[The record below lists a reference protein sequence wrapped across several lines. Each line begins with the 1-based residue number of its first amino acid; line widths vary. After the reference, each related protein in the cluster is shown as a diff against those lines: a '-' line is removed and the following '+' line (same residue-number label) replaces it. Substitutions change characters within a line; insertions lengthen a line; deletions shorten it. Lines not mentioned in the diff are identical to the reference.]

1 MAGPHPP
8 YLSDHG
14 HKSLPPAS
22 SIPARPP
29 SSRDGRSTIRRENR
43 FTGLWGRRL
52 ACRAGGW
59 HLVSGVVVV
68 VVLWLIGGAASA
80 ADRDQLLFHA
90 ETLEGK
96 VLASQ
101 GADTPLN
108 PASLVKV
115 GTTLWA
121 LESLGAEHRYRTVF
135 GIDGEWD
142 KRTGRLVGSLVVQGW
157 GDPDF
162 QPENVFLVARL
173 LNQLRLFR
181 VEGWLRIDGDFWI
194 GWENGVANR
203 LPDPE
208 DRAQRMGRRLRTV
221 LDPHRWDES
230 TRAAWEAMCER
241 RGWKASD
248 PPRVEIVGST
258 QPGAP
263 GDWTPVVVHRSNLL
277 PVLLRRFDV
286 YSNNDIIRVAE
297 NLGGPAALE
306 AFLERR
312 LELAPRAL
320 ELETA
325 SGEERNRLTPRTGV
339 RLMRAF
345 VQTAGKLGLAPA
357 DLLPVIGCDPGS
369 TDRKFPKLA
378 LPERAGS
385 VVVKTGTL
393 INTDGG
399 VAVVGGVFSTP
410 ANEIVLFCIGARRTG
425 WKEPHWRGLQQSWL
439 LDLID
444 QAGGAV
450 QRPCGE
456 KLPFSDT
463 YAEVEWVVSWESL

>member
-1 MAGPHPP
+1 
-8 YLSDHG
+8 
-14 HKSLPPAS
+14 
-22 SIPARPP
+22 
-29 SSRDGRSTIRRENR
+29 
-43 FTGLWGRRL
+43 
-52 ACRAGGW
+52 
-59 HLVSGVVVV
+59 
-68 VVLWLIGGAASA
+68 
-80 ADRDQLLFHA
+80 
-90 ETLEGK
+90 
-96 VLASQ
+96 
-101 GADTPLN
+101 LN

-115 GTTLWA
+115 GTSLWA
-121 LESLGAEHRYRTVF
+121 LESLGPEHRYRTVF
-135 GIDGEWD
+135 GIDGEWN

-162 QPENVFLVARL
+162 QPENVFLVARQ
-173 LNQLRLFR
+173 LNRLRLFR

-194 GWENGVANR
+194 GWENGAADRV
-203 LPDPE
+203 LDPE
-208 DRAQRMGRRLRTV
+208 DRAQRMGRRLRAV
-221 LDPHRWDES
+221 FDPRRWDES

-241 RGWKASD
+241 RGWDASD
-248 PPRVEIVGST
+248 PPRLEIVGSVLSGM
-258 QPGAP
+258 PE
-263 GDWTPVVVHRSNLL
+263 DWGPVVVHRSNPL
-277 PVLLRRFDV
+277 PVLMRRFNV

-297 NLGGPAALE
+297 NLGGPVGLE
-306 AFLERR
+306 SFLERR
-312 LELAPRAL
+312 LGIAPDAL

-325 SGEERNRLTPRTGV
+325 SGEERNRLTTRTGV

-345 VQTAGKLGLAPA
+345 VETAGRLGLAPG

-378 LPERAGS
+378 LPQRAGS

-410 ANEIVLFCIGARRTG
+410 TNEIVLFCIGARETG

-444 QAGGAV
+444 QVGGAV

-456 KLPFSDT
+456 ELPFSDT
-463 YAEVEWVVSWESL
+463 YAEVEWVVPWESL